1 MPASD
6 GGDYAPL
13 RFPVSEAI
21 LGTSAPADDP
31 TSTTAEF
38 ADALNGRGGGRSRQP
53 VRAFGWGHRGAATGT
68 ASGGSGRIASGRRH
82 AWVASWPLAA
92 LASLPLTACASKKAE
107 APPTPLVAV
116 SRPLQKDVV
125 DWDDYVG
132 RFEAVQDVQVRPR
145 VSGQITKIAFR
156 EGVEV
161 KPGQFL
167 FEIDPRPFQAA
178 LNQAKGQ
185 EARAAATFANARTE
199 RARAAAL
206 LEARAVSQEE
216 FDQKVATERSAN
228 ADLEAARAN
237 VEARALDLQFT
248 TVRSPI
254 SGRISDKRVSIGD
267 FVTAGQTVLTRVVSV
282 DPIWFSFDGA
292 ENFYLKY
299 IRQAERGERQSSRY
313 AANPV
318 DIKLADESSY
328 RWHGRMS
335 FVDNAIDKTSGTIRA
350 HAVVANPDGFLV
362 PGMFGRARLLGSGA
376 YHALLI
382 PDEAIVT
389 DQARRTVFVVG
400 PGGKVASRNVET
412 GPLVMGLRVIKSGLR
427 PEDDVVLD
435 GLTRLKPG
443 ATVKTHPAPIHQRA
457 ADDAPTAVAIE
468 TPPALEATVR

>member
-1 MPASD
+1 MANVLR
-6 GGDYAPL
+6 AP
-13 RFPVSEAI
+13 
-21 LGTSAPADDP
+21 SAMRTP
-31 TSTTAEF
+31 
-38 ADALNGRGGGRSRQP
+38 GGGR
-53 VRAFGWGHRGAATGT
+53 
-68 ASGGSGRIASGRRH
+68 H
-82 AWVASWPLAA
+82 AWWWASWPLAA
-92 LASLPLTACASKKAE
+92 LASLALTACAAKKAA

-132 RFEAVQDVQVRPR
+132 RFEGIQDVQVRPR

-161 KPGQFL
+161 KQGQFL

-185 EARAAATFANARTE
+185 EARAAATFTNAQTE
-199 RARAAAL
+199 RARAEAL
-206 LEARAVSQEE
+206 LQARAVSQEE
-216 FDQKVATERSAN
+216 FEQKVAAERSAN

-254 SGRISDKRVSIGD
+254 TGRISDKRVSIGD
-267 FVTAGQTVLTRVVSV
+267 FVTAGQTLLTRVVSV

-318 DIKLADESSY
+318 DIKLADEASY

-350 HAVVANPDGFLV
+350 HAVVANPHGFLV

-389 DQARRTVFVVG
+389 DQARRSVFVVG

-435 GLTRLKPG
+435 GLARLKPG
-443 ATVKTHPAPIHQRA
+443 AMVKTHPAPIQPRA
-457 ADDAPTAVAIE
+457 ADDAPATATIA

>member
-1 MPASD
+1 MKRTPDS
-6 GGDYAPL
+6 
-13 RFPVSEAI
+13 S
-21 LGTSAPADDP
+21 
-31 TSTTAEF
+31 
-38 ADALNGRGGGRSRQP
+38 
-53 VRAFGWGHRGAATGT
+53 
-68 ASGGSGRIASGRRH
+68 RH
-82 AWVASWPLAA
+82 AWWASWPATA
-92 LASLPLTACASKKAE
+92 LASLTLTACAAKKAE
-107 APPTPLVAV
+107 APATPLVAV

-125 DWDDYVG
+125 DWDDYAG
-132 RFEAVQDVQVRPR
+132 RFEGIQDVQVRPR

-161 KPGQFL
+161 KQGQFL
-167 FEIDPRPFQAA
+167 FQIDPRPFQAA

-185 EARAAATFANARTE
+185 EARAAATFTNAQTE

-206 LEARAVSQEE
+206 LQTRAVSQEE
-216 FDQKVATERSAN
+216 FEQKVAAERSAN
-228 ADLEAARAN
+228 ADLEAAKGN
-237 VEARALDLQFT
+237 VEAHTLDLEFT

-254 SGRISDKRVSIGD
+254 AGRISDRRVSIGD
-267 FVTAGQTVLTRVVSV
+267 YVNAGQTLLTRVVSI

-318 DIKLADESSY
+318 DIRLADEASY

-350 HAVVANPDGFLV
+350 HAVVANPHGFLI

-400 PGGKVASRNVET
+400 PDGKVVVRNVET
-412 GPLVMGLRVIKSGLR
+412 GPLVMGLRVIKRGIG
-427 PEDDVVLD
+427 PEDEVVLD
-435 GLTRLKPG
+435 GLARLKPG
-443 ATVKTHPAPIHQRA
+443 AAVKTHATPIHPRA
-457 ADDAPTAVAIE
+457 ADDAPTAATIE

>member
-228 ADLEAARAN
+228 ADLEAARAT

-400 PGGKVASRNVET
+400 PGGKIASRNVET

>member
-1 MPASD
+1 MPSSD

-228 ADLEAARAN
+228 ADLEAARAT